1 MHQIP
6 ILMDLRFSFMFEAT
20 TKQPM
25 ARQPESAA
33 RQLVVAIKQPV
44 AMARQTKAKQ
54 TQPKVV
60 ERQPVEL

>member
-1 MHQIP
+1 LHQIP

-44 AMARQTKAKQ
+44 AMARQTKAKHK
-54 TQPKVV
+54 QP
-60 ERQPVEL
+60 